1 MTKQLETMN
10 AFVNFLSDHDSED
23 LVEEWEMKT
32 NQEQSGSDDEDEV
45 SVEQP
50 GSDDEDEFPL
60 KKLTKLAGLAEKID
74 HREYMCSQMSERNFC
89 RRPKPLCKET
99 VPCNITRSDICDH
112 YRNYSSR
119 YMPENAEMEL
129 EPLHLDLVYNKR
141 GMSLS
146 DYVVMALTECGV
158 DTNFNRYQA
167 MLYLAEVLPY
177 IIGPSW
183 YDHRP
188 ATGYLGMDTTECWS
202 VYSESVVPGFQN
214 HWKHVHYEFFAST
227 SFLINTH
234 CNCGLLSTPSEKYPA
249 SMSLE
254 KAAMNGVFRC
264 EIGLVLL
271 GDSTLGRLIN
281 DYWFRPFQE
290 PVHLKWMTRVL
301 EAYEARRRKDYRRM
315 TFPPEDDM
323 W

>member
-10 AFVNFLSDHDSED
+10 AFVNFLSEHDSED

-50 GSDDEDEFPL
+50 GSDDDDGFFL
-60 KKLTKLAGLAEKID
+60 KKLADRAKKID
-74 HREYMCSQMSERNFC
+74 HSKYMCSQIFERNFGK
-89 RRPKPLCKET
+89 RQKPICKET
-99 VPCNITRSDICDH
+99 VPCNIKYHPDICDH

-119 YMPENAEMEL
+119 YMPENADMEL
-129 EPLHLDLVYNKR
+129 EPLYLDLVYNKR
-141 GMSLS
+141 GMSLN

-158 DTNFNRYQA
+158 DTHVNRYKA
-167 MLYLAEVLPY
+167 MLYIAEVLPY

-188 ATGYLGMDTTECWS
+188 ATGYLGMDTREYWS
-202 VYSESVVPGFQN
+202 VYSESVVPGCQDY
-214 HWKHVHYEFFAST
+214 WKHVHYEFFAST
-227 SFLINTH
+227 TFLINTH

-254 KAAMNGVFRC
+254 EAAMNDVFRC
-264 EIGLVLL
+264 EFGLVLL
-271 GDSTLGRLIN
+271 EDSTLGRLRN

-301 EAYEARRRKDYRRM
+301 EAYEARRREDYRRM